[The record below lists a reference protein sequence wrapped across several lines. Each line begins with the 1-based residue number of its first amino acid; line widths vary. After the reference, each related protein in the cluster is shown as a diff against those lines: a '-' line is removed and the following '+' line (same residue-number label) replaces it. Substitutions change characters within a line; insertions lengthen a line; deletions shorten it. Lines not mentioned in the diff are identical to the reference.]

1 MAWALTA
8 GSGVSAS
15 EGPPSFRWVR
25 QLGSSDYEYSY
36 GLAVDPAGNCY
47 LSGSFT
53 SPQLAFGGFTL
64 VNRGQSDA
72 FLASFETTTPR
83 LGIGL
88 VTNAVRLS
96 WPASATNFFLESA
109 TNLSPA
115 VVWSSHPATPILV
128 GPSNVVTVRADEPMK
143 LYRLKRF
150 P

>member
-15 EGPPSFRWVR
+15 EDPPSFRWVR
-25 QLGSSDYEYSY
+25 QIGSPDYEYSY

-47 LSGSFT
+47 LSGSFS

-64 VNRGQSDA
+64 INRGQSDV
-72 FLASFETTTPR
+72 FLASLETTTPR
-83 LGIGL
+83 LDIGL
-88 VTNAVRLS
+88 VTDAVRLS
-96 WPASATNFFLESA
+96 WPASATDFFLESA

-115 VVWSSHPATPILV
+115 VVWSSHPATPTLV
-128 GPSNVVTVRADEPMK
+128 GSWNVVTVPADEPMK
-143 LYRLKRF
+143 FYRFKHY